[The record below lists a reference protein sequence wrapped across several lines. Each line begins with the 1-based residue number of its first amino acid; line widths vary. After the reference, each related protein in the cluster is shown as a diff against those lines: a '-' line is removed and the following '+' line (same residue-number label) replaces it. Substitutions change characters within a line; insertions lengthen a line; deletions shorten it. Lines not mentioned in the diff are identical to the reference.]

1 MLDLCEV
8 RCLCFCKEASE
19 CIPLAAKIVI
29 AISCRID
36 KQTPNRGA
44 KGIEDMLSVWRSCRI
59 EFGEVRW
66 GPVKSDLQALRLEKF
81 THTDTA
87 RFVESA
93 WFLGLLLLESE
104 AWMWRTVLALKFK
117 SWGAEACTRRSAA
130 CQWKRLKE

>member
-1 MLDLCEV
+1 MYSTC
-8 RCLCFCKEASE
+8 SE
-19 CIPLAAKIVI
+19 NRHCNLLPDRQADSQPWCQGYRRY
-29 AISCRID
+29 AISMAHRI
-36 KQTPNRGA
+36 A
-44 KGIEDMLSVWRSCRI
+44 
-59 EFGEVRW
+59 FGEVRW

-117 SWGAEACTRRSAA
+117 SWGAEACTRRSTV
-130 CQWKRLKE
+130 CQWKRLNE